1 MDEKLTRKSQEAL
14 SEAVKLAA
22 AAGNPSVD
30 GLHLLAALLEQE
42 GGTADPLLRAV
53 GADPAGMLAT
63 VKERLARLPQAA
75 GATVSAPQTSRQLL
89 AALATAGK
97 RAKEMQDEYVSTEHL
112 LVGLAT
118 DGGETATLLKQAGA
132 GPQQLVDAFEQ
143 VRGHARVTS
152 QDPEGTYQ
160 ALEKYGVDLTRSAR
174 EGKLDP
180 VIGRDAEIRR
190 VIQVLSRR
198 TKNNPVLIGE
208 PGVGKTAVVEGL
220 AQRIVA
226 GDVPESLRN
235 KRVVSLDLGAM
246 VAGAKY
252 RGEFEERL
260 KAVLNEI
267 RKSEGEIITF
277 IDELHTVVGAG
288 AAEGAMDAGNMLKP
302 MLARG
307 ELRMVGATTLDEY
320 RQRIE
325 KDAALERRF
334 QQVFVN
340 EPSAED
346 TIAILRGLK
355 GRYEAHHQ
363 VQISDAAL
371 VAAAMLSDRYI
382 TGRFLPD
389 KAIDLIDEAASR
401 LRMEIDS
408 RPVEI
413 DELQRTV
420 DRMKM
425 EEMALA
431 KEADPASKER
441 LERLRADLA
450 DRQEQLTALMA
461 RWDREKA
468 SLNKVGELKKQLD
481 ELRGQAERA
490 QRDADFESASR
501 LMYGEIPA
509 LERELEAASA
519 TAAAEEAE
527 KVAGTGTTST
537 AGMTGGPMVKEE
549 VGPDDVADV
558 VSSWTG
564 IPAGRL
570 LEGET
575 GKLLRMEEEL
585 GHRLIGQTAAVQA
598 VSDAVRRSRAGIADP
613 DRPSG
618 SFLFLGPTGVG
629 KTELAKAL
637 AAFLFDDER
646 AMIRIDM
653 SEYSERHSVAR
664 LVGAPPGY
672 VGYDEGGQL
681 TEAVRRRPYCVIL
694 LDEVEKANP
703 EVFNILLQ
711 VLDDGRLTDGQGR
724 TVDFRNTILIMTSNL
739 GSQFIADPSLTES
752 DKRDKVMAVVRAT
765 FKPEFLNRLDDV
777 IIFDA
782 LTTAD
787 LTEIVD
793 LQISKLAAR
802 VADRRLTLDVTP
814 EAREWLALTGFD
826 PVYGARPLRRLI
838 QTSIG
843 DKLAR
848 SLLAGEITDGDTV
861 QVDLDEAA
869 DSLTLR
875 AVHPVAV
882 ARTDGAELGA

>member
-1 MDEKLTRKSQEAL
+1 VDDKLTRKSQEAL
-14 SEAVKLAA
+14 SQAVQLAA
-22 AAGNPSVD
+22 AAGNPSTD
-30 GLHLLAALLEQE
+30 GLHLLAALIQQD
-42 GGTADPLLRAV
+42 GGTAAPLLRAV
-53 GADPAGMLAT
+53 GADPAGLLKTVQAQLA
-63 VKERLARLPQAA
+63 KMPQAA
-75 GATVSAPQTSRQLL
+75 GATVSAPETSRQLL

-97 RAKEMQDEYVSTEHL
+97 LAREMSDEYVSTEHL

-118 DGGETATLLKQAGA
+118 DGGQAASLLRAAGA
-132 GPQQLVDAFEQ
+132 GPKQLTDAFEQ

-152 QDPEGTYQ
+152 PDPEGTYQ
-160 ALEKYGVDLTRSAR
+160 ALEKYGIDLTQSAR
-174 EGKLDP
+174 DGKLDP

-220 AQRIVA
+220 AQRVVA
-226 GDVPESLRN
+226 GDVPESLRG
-235 KRVVSLDLGAM
+235 KRVVALDLGAM

-267 RKSEGEIITF
+267 KQSEGQIITF

-320 RQRIE
+320 RKRIE
-325 KDAALERRF
+325 KDPALERRF
-334 QQVFVN
+334 QQVLIG

-371 VAAAMLSDRYI
+371 VAAATLSDRYI
-382 TGRFLPD
+382 TARFLPD
-389 KAIDLIDEAASR
+389 KAIDLVDEAASR

-413 DELQRTV
+413 DELQRSV

-431 KEADPASKER
+431 KENDPASRER
-441 LERLRADLA
+441 LQRLRADLA
-450 DRQEQLTALMA
+450 DRQEQLTALVA

-468 SLNKVGELKKQLD
+468 SLNRVGELKKQLD
-481 ELRGQAERA
+481 ELRGQFERA
-490 QRDADFESASR
+490 ERDADFEVASR
-501 LMYGEIPA
+501 LKYGDIPE
-509 LERELEAASA
+509 LERQIAEA
-519 TAAAEEAE
+519 TAAAGTD
-527 KVAGTGTTST
+527 AGASAPGD
-537 AGMTGGPMVKEE
+537 GGPPMVKEE

-570 LEGET
+570 MEGET
-575 GKLLRMEEEL
+575 GKLLRMEDEL
-585 GHRLIGQTAAVQA
+585 GHRIVGQRTAVQA
-598 VSDAVRRSRAGIADP
+598 VSDAVRRSRAGISDP

-637 AAFLFDDER
+637 AEFLFDDER
-646 AMIRIDM
+646 AIIRIDM

-672 VGYDEGGQL
+672 VGYEEGGQL
-681 TEAVRRRPYCVIL
+681 TEAVRRRPYCVVL
-694 LDEVEKANP
+694 LDEVEKAHP
-703 EVFNILLQ
+703 EVFDVLLQ

-724 TVDFRNTILIMTSNL
+724 TVDFRNTILILTSNL
-739 GSQFIADPSLTES
+739 GSQYIADPSLDDAAS
-752 DKRDKVMAVVRAT
+752 KDKVMSVVQAT

-777 IIFDA
+777 IVFDA
-782 LTTAD
+782 LTTAE

-793 LQISKLAAR
+793 LQVQRLAR
-802 VADRRLTLDVTP
+802 RLVGRRLTLDVTP
-814 EAREWLALTGFD
+814 AAREWLAVTGFD

-838 QTSIG
+838 QSAIG

-848 SLLAGEITDGDTV
+848 GLIAGEITDGDKV
-861 QVDLDEAA
+861 IVDLDEAS
-869 DSLTLR
+869 DSLSVSPGR
-875 AVHPVAV
+875 AVAAANPA
-882 ARTDGAELGA
+882 G